1 MPRQRALD
9 RPCRQS
15 TCGAAER
22 RRLGRGVAKVAQHWG
37 MREASEVTANHSNH
51 RASLHRPSKRVQRL
65 HTHALKCRQQRARRS
80 STARPLCRCF
90 GLAFHSPHVASLP
103 TYCRVSCE
111 APRRPRTQPA
121 WCAAVGVRAQPRVG
135 ECGWRVRVRVG
146 CLLVPRLASASGDG
160 GVQGAAVHATRT
172 LLALPSHAPART
184 RAVDDE
190 RVAREIEE
198 PARSRA

>member
-22 RRLGRGVAKVAQHWG
+22 CRLGRRVAKVAQHWG
-37 MREASEVTANHSNH
+37 MREASEVTADHSDR

-65 HTHALKCRQQRARRS
+65 HTHALKCRQQRAHR
-80 STARPLCRCF
+80 STARPRRHRF
-90 GLAFHSPHVASLP
+90 GLAHHSAHVARLP
-103 TYCRVSCE
+103 TDVGVSCE

-135 ECGWRVRVRVG
+135 ECGWRVRVRVR
-146 CLLVPRLASASGDG
+146 CLLVPRLACTSGDG
-160 GVQGAAVHATRT
+160 GVQGAAVRTTRT

-190 RVAREIEE
+190 RVAREVEE